1 MKKIYIS
8 LFNLLNTHQKK
19 RLLLLLLLM
28 ILGALLETLGIS
40 LILPVISVI
49 LDPDSIFSSH
59 AMLYIYNFLGM
70 ESSRAFL
77 IFLCVVLMAV
87 YILKNIYLY
96 FMYSVQYRFASNN
109 RLQMSSRMFSI
120 YLNKPYEF
128 FLNKNAA
135 EIVRNVNTD
144 VANVFTLLTTLLQM
158 LTEAV
163 TAAGIVLVLF
173 FSDYQ
178 MTIFVTVILLLATLV
193 LKYILKPIQRITGI
207 RARESDAESLKW
219 LNESMHGIKDIKV
232 NESETFFWR
241 NFYHSG
247 RISAEA
253 IRKFSVVNTIPQMF
267 IEVVFMVGMLSY
279 ILYLLFTGKDVS
291 QLIPQISTFAM
302 AAIRLLPIANRM
314 NRYMGNITNLAPSL
328 EAVEREMTGQ
338 SQIQNADRKEDKGQV
353 PKLRDKISIQNVAFR
368 YYCSD
373 TWILKHA
380 YLDIPI
386 GSAVGIIGPSGSG
399 KTTLIDLLLGLLQ
412 PLEGKILVDGTD
424 IRELGELW
432 LQKIGYVSQ
441 SMYLTEDSIEKNIA
455 FGIPETEIDHQR
467 VKSALKAACLDDF
480 VEKLPQK
487 EETKIGEFG
496 AKISGGQK
504 QRICIAR
511 ALYYEPEVLILD
523 EATSALDY
531 DTENE
536 IMENINHL
544 KGKMTLII
552 IAHRLRTIENC
563 DYLYKVTDKK
573 IVRSAK
579 KEN

>member
-70 ESSRAFL
+70 ESSRDFL

-96 FMYSVQYRFASNN
+96 FMYSVQYRLASNN

>member
-70 ESSRAFL
+70 ESSRDFL

-247 RISAEA
+247 RISAKA

>member
-28 ILGALLETLGIS
+28 ISGALLETLGIS

-70 ESSRAFL
+70 ESSRDFL

>member
-8 LFNLLNTHQKK
+8 LFNLLNTHQRK

-70 ESSRAFL
+70 ESSRDFL
-77 IFLCVVLMAV
+77 ISLCVVLMAV

>member
-1 MKKIYIS
+1 MRS
-8 LFNLLNTHQKK
+8 TD
-19 RLLLLLLLM
+19 
-28 ILGALLETLGIS
+28 GG
-40 LILPVISVI
+40 
-49 LDPDSIFSSH
+49 
-59 AMLYIYNFLGM
+59 
-70 ESSRAFL
+70 
-77 IFLCVVLMAV
+77 V
-87 YILKNIYLY
+87 YTKNIYLY

>member
-40 LILPVISVI
+40 LLLPVISVI

-70 ESSRAFL
+70 ESSRDFL

>member
-70 ESSRAFL
+70 ESSRDFL

-96 FMYSVQYRFASNN
+96 FLYSVQYRFASNN

-386 GSAVGIIGPSGSG
+386 GSAVGIISPSGSG

>member
-49 LDPDSIFSSH
+49 LDPDSVFSSH

-70 ESSRAFL
+70 ESSRDFL

>member
-70 ESSRAFL
+70 ESSRDFL

-496 AKISGGQK
+496 AKISGGQE
-504 QRICIAR
+504 QRVCIAR

>member
-19 RLLLLLLLM
+19 RLLVLLLLM

-70 ESSRAFL
+70 ESSRDFL

>member
-70 ESSRAFL
+70 ESSRDFL

-291 QLIPQISTFAM
+291 QLIPQVSTFAM

>member
-1 MKKIYIS
+1 MKKKYIS

-70 ESSRAFL
+70 ESSRDFL

>member
-1 MKKIYIS
+1 
-8 LFNLLNTHQKK
+8 
-19 RLLLLLLLM
+19 
-28 ILGALLETLGIS
+28 
-40 LILPVISVI
+40 
-49 LDPDSIFSSH
+49 
-59 AMLYIYNFLGM
+59 
-70 ESSRAFL
+70 
-77 IFLCVVLMAV
+77 
-87 YILKNIYLY
+87 
-96 FMYSVQYRFASNN
+96 
-109 RLQMSSRMFSI
+109 
-120 YLNKPYEF
+120 
-128 FLNKNAA
+128 
-135 EIVRNVNTD
+135 
-144 VANVFTLLTTLLQM
+144 
-158 LTEAV
+158 
-163 TAAGIVLVLF
+163 
-173 FSDYQ
+173 
-178 MTIFVTVILLLATLV
+178 
-193 LKYILKPIQRITGI
+193 
-207 RARESDAESLKW
+207 
-219 LNESMHGIKDIKV
+219 
-232 NESETFFWR
+232 
-241 NFYHSG
+241 
-247 RISAEA
+247 
-253 IRKFSVVNTIPQMF
+253 
-267 IEVVFMVGMLSY
+267 
-279 ILYLLFTGKDVS
+279 
-291 QLIPQISTFAM
+291 
-302 AAIRLLPIANRM
+302 
-314 NRYMGNITNLAPSL
+314 
-328 EAVEREMTGQ
+328 MTGQ

>member
-1 MKKIYIS
+1 M
-8 LFNLLNTHQKK
+8 
-19 RLLLLLLLM
+19 LLM

-70 ESSRAFL
+70 ESSRDFL

>member
-70 ESSRAFL
+70 GSSRDFL

>member
-70 ESSRAFL
+70 ESSRDFL